1 MRYVI
6 IALTLA
12 TALIHISLGGPLFI
26 LNGVGYIALLAAL
39 YWVPQ
44 TAAYRPQIRYAF
56 MGYTAVTIIGAYFL
70 MNSPENWL
78 NAVGILTKV
87 VELSLLVV
95 LWREGQPAKK

>member
-26 LNGVGYIALLAAL
+26 LNGVGYIALLVAL

-56 MGYTAVTIIGAYFL
+56 MGYTAVTIIAYFL
-70 MNSPENWL
+70 MNGDLTST
-78 NAVGILTKV
+78 VGMLTKV
-87 VELSLLVV
+87 IEVTLLVL
-95 LWREGQPAKK
+95 LWREMQPVKK

>member
-39 YWVPQ
+39 YWIPQ
-44 TAAYRPQIRYAF
+44 TAAYRKEIRYAF
-56 MGYTAVTIIGAYFL
+56 IGYTAITIGAYFL
-70 MNSPENWL
+70 MNSPQDWL
-78 NAVGILTKV
+78 NTVGILTKV
-87 VELSLLVV
+87 VELSLLVL

>member
-26 LNGVGYIALLAAL
+26 LNGVGYIALLVAL

-56 MGYTAVTIIGAYFL
+56 MGYTAVTIIAYFL
-70 MNSPENWL
+70 MNGDLTST
-78 NAVGILTKV
+78 VGMLTKV
-87 VELSLLVV
+87 IEVTLLV
-95 LWREGQPAKK
+95 

>member
-12 TALIHISLGGPLFI
+12 TALIHISLGGSLFI
-26 LNGVGYIALLAAL
+26 LNGVGYITLLAAL

-44 TAAYRPQIRYAF
+44 TAAYRTEVRYALI
-56 MGYTAVTIIGAYFL
+56 GYAAITIGAYFL
-70 MNSPENWL
+70 MTPRGDWL
-78 NAVGILTKV
+78 NTVGILTKV
-87 VELSLLVV
+87 VELSLLVL